1 MANTLTD
8 ALKQAIDYTLSHIHI
23 ALPGIIIKFDEAT
36 KLAEVQPS
44 LQRKYL
50 DGSTLDMPNIVNVPV
65 IFQQSKD
72 FSDTYPLNKGDGVLL
87 IFSERA
93 LERWLN
99 NGHGSEP
106 GARRKF
112 DLSDAIAI
120 PGLFAKNTARNYDP
134 TNAVRKF
141 KNCIFKMQPDGKF
154 AIGNDG
160 AELLDLINSLI
171 NAIKSATYG
180 GNNLDDPAPFDVI
193 QSDLDKIR
201 GAL

>member
-8 ALKQAIDYTLSHIHI
+8 VLKQAIDYALSHIHVS
-23 ALPGIIIKFDEAT
+23 LPGIIIKFDEAT

-44 LQRKYL
+44 LQRKFIN
-50 DGSTLDMPNIVNVPV
+50 DVVIDMPNIINVPV
-65 IFQQSKD
+65 VFQQSKD

-93 LERWLN
+93 LERWLD

-154 AIGNDG
+154 AIGNDD

-171 NAIKSATYG
+171 DAIKGATYG
-180 GNNLDDPAPFDVI
+180 GNGLDNPAPFNLI
-193 QSDLDKIR
+193 QADLNKIR